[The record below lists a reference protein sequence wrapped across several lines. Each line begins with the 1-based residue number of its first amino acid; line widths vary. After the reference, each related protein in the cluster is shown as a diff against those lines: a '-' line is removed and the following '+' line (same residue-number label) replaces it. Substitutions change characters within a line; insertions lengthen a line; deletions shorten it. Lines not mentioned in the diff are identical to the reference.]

1 MEEIKRLK
9 FWIALGLLVLAGGAV
24 LGVWFVP
31 ARKESVSCLSDW
43 QTKRAKVGSY
53 QDKKDK
59 HGRPDVSAAQELQQE
74 YARQL
79 DQAKQILAQ
88 QDKLL
93 EDYIPDLD
101 GTRKPLDAG
110 AWKEVHKAQM
120 DALEDDVQTSFPSA
134 PSSVVSQTDFGF
146 TWPTPEEMREEA
158 KRYWV
163 QWYLLQAICEV
174 NKVSVVIPA
183 LKSFKLVNRP
193 DRLLTAD
200 DTTMFTPIAFEFAFS
215 TEFESLPMVLHKLLQ
230 CKVGLSI
237 TTVRVKRRAKV
248 SLGTQQKTGTTGRL
262 LSATAV
268 SSLLGPAATGRGG
281 ARGYPGARPGVA
293 QGRMADM
300 FAFRGPSAQDL
311 RQERRVR
318 DMPAGRRGR
327 GSRAPRTTARQQ
339 QRTTQPAR
347 LSVEEAEA
355 GLALVD
361 VTVKGYVQDY
371 ISPAEA
377 EAAEDAAGAAGQL

>member
-31 ARKESVSCLSDW
+31 ARKESASCLSDW
-43 QTKRAKVGSY
+43 QTKLAKVKSY
-53 QDKKDK
+53 QGKEDKL
-59 HGRPDVSAAQELQQE
+59 GRPDVSAAQELQQK
-74 YARQL
+74 YAQQL
-79 DQAKQILAQ
+79 GQAKQILAQ

-101 GTRKPLDAG
+101 GTRKPLDTAT
-110 AWKEVHKAQM
+110 WKEVHKAQM
-120 DALEDDVQTSFPSA
+120 DALEEDVQTSFPSA
-134 PSSVVSQTDFGF
+134 PSSVVSQTDYGF
-146 TWPTPEEMREEA
+146 SWPTPEEMREEA

-163 QWYLLQAICEV
+163 QRYLLEAICEV

-183 LKSFKLVNRP
+183 LKSFALVNRP
-193 DRLLTAD
+193 DRLLTSD
-200 DTTMFTPIAFEFAFS
+200 DATMFTPIAFEFAFS

-237 TTVRVKRRAKV
+237 TTVSVKRRSKV
-248 SLGTQQKTGTTGRL
+248 SLGPQQKTGTTGRL

-268 SSLLGPAATGRGG
+268 SSLLGPTATGRRG
-281 ARGYPGARPGVA
+281 ARGYPGSTGAGSWEDRFGY
-293 QGRMADM
+293 
-300 FAFRGPSAQDL
+300 RGPSAQEL
-311 RQERRVR
+311 MQERRVR
-318 DMPAGRRGR
+318 DVPTGRRGR
-327 GSRAPRTTARQQ
+327 VDRTPQTTARQQ
-339 QRTTQPAR
+339 RQRTQPDR
-347 LSVEEAEA
+347 LSAAEAEA

-377 EAAEDAAGAAGQL
+377 EAAEDAAEAAGPL

>member
-9 FWIALGLLVLAGGAV
+9 FWIALGLLVLASGVV

-43 QTKRAKVGSY
+43 QTKLAKVKSY
-53 QDKKDK
+53 QDKKEK
-59 HGRPDVSAAQELQQE
+59 LGRPDVSAAQELQQK
-74 YARQL
+74 YAQQL
-79 DQAKQILAQ
+79 EEAKQILAQ

-101 GTRKPLDAG
+101 GTRKPLDPG
-110 AWKEVHKAQM
+110 TWKEIYKAQM

-146 TWPTPEEMREEA
+146 RWPTPEEMREEA

-163 QWYLLQAICEV
+163 QRYLLEAICEV
-174 NKVSVVIPA
+174 NRVSVVIPA
-183 LKSFKLVNRP
+183 LKSFNLVNRP
-193 DRLLTAD
+193 DRLLTTD
-200 DTTMFTPIAFEFAFS
+200 DATMFTPIAFEFAFS
-215 TEFESLPMVLHKLLQ
+215 TEFESLPMILHKLLQ
-230 CKVGLSI
+230 CKVGLNI
-237 TTVRVKRRAKV
+237 TTVDVKRRPKV
-248 SLGTQQKTGTTGRL
+248 SLGPQQKTGTTGRL

-268 SSLLGPAATGRGG
+268 SSLLGPAATRRGG
-281 ARGYPGARPGVA
+281 ARGYPGMSGPGSM
-293 QGRMADM
+293 QDRMGDM
-300 FAFRGPSAQDL
+300 FGYRGPSAQEL

-318 DMPAGRRGR
+318 AVPTGRRGR
-327 GSRAPRTTARQQ
+327 RDRAQQTTASQ
-339 QRTTQPAR
+339 QRTRPDR
-347 LSVEEAEA
+347 LSAEEAEA

-361 VTVKGYVQDY
+361 VTEKGYVQDY

-377 EAAEDAAGAAGQL
+377 EAAEDTAEAAQPL